1 MSAFNDYCIVCDQ
14 LIPQQVT
21 NNKDVPTSYC
31 STKTKKGSCNV
42 DRLLYCSE
50 ECQLK
55 DKTLLNTSLDSLDI
69 RKSSGSSEVSENSTS
84 STLDDTDSLIKS
96 PLLLPMDPEK
106 NCDDDAS
113 IYCLM
118 NMESSNTVA
127 IPRSSLE
134 TSATLM
140 RRDLIFDHIA
150 ENNYKLWLNQHD

>member
-14 LIPQQVT
+14 LIPQELT

-31 STKTKKGSCNV
+31 STKNKKSSCNV

-55 DKTLLNTSLDSLDI
+55 DKLNTSLDSLDT
-69 RKSSGSSEVSENSTS
+69 RKSSGGSEVSENSTT
-84 STLDDTDSLIKS
+84 STLDETDSLIKS
-96 PLLLPMDPEK
+96 PLLLPMDNEK
-106 NCDDDAS
+106 NCDDAS
-113 IYCLM
+113 VYCLM

-127 IPRSSLE
+127 IPRSSLD
-134 TSATLM
+134 TSASLM